1 MPSLRPK
8 GMRAFVSSI
17 KLGLG
22 FCRHIF
28 PPIRYAYCGG
38 KEKAWSTS
46 EKIHLR
52 MEENE
57 AGVCYTCFIEKS
69 EGMEKQQYVCEK
81 CGNMHYV
88 SDQFQA
94 TGGNFAKIFDV
105 QNKNLLQ
112 LAVPNAAT
120 PNFTAA
126 KQAAA

>member
-17 KLGLG
+17 KLDLA

-28 PPIRYAYCGG
+28 PPIRYAYCSG

-57 AGVCYTCFIEKS
+57 AGVCYTCFIEK
-69 EGMEKQQYVCEK
+69 E
-81 CGNMHYV
+81 
-88 SDQFQA
+88 
-94 TGGNFAKIFDV
+94 
-105 QNKNLLQ
+105 
-112 LAVPNAAT
+112 
-120 PNFTAA
+120 
-126 KQAAA
+126 

>member
-28 PPIRYAYCGG
+28 PPIRYAYCSG

-46 EKIHLR
+46 EKSILGWRKMKQAFAILILLR
-52 MEENE
+52 R
-57 AGVCYTCFIEKS
+57 S

-94 TGGNFAKIFDV
+94 TGGNFAKILMFKIKIYY
-105 QNKNLLQ
+105 N
-112 LAVPNAAT
+112 
-120 PNFTAA
+120 
-126 KQAAA
+126 